1 MSAKSST
8 GMQVKLCNR
17 CGIKEHPEL
26 TDQSPPSPSA
36 MGQMREELGPLWRI
50 AWPLLIAQTAQIG
63 AGVVD
68 TLMAGN
74 YGDTDLAA
82 IAIGFNIWLPLYLII
97 LGTLFACSAIVAQD
111 FGAGRFERV
120 RSFLPQGLWVAVVL
134 SAMMTPLC
142 LHSGAIIELL
152 ELPSDTTAKT
162 AAYVSRVGLGFP
174 ALGIFMALRYHTQG
188 LGVTAPFAIASVV
201 GFVANVP
208 LNYML
213 IFGAWGAP
221 ELGAEGCGLATA
233 ASMWLSTLII
243 LFYVLS
249 ADSLRQYLPDRWL
262 QAPDRRRIGE
272 ILAVGLPVGFTFFLE
287 TGVFS
292 AITLLIATLGDA
304 AVAAHQIAIN
314 VWDVFYIP
322 MVSVGSAMATRMG
335 HAIGAGNPQGIR
347 VAFRVGAALSTL
359 IGLLAMSL
367 LLLFPDAII
376 GAYTQSSDIR
386 ELAFQLLRLAALFIL
401 IDVVQIVGSFVLR
414 AYKETRFPF
423 LVVTF
428 SYWGIALPLG
438 YLLAIHWG
446 DSLPEGTV
454 DFWISTIL
462 GIAIAAALITWR
474 VRRIFKSLT

>member
-1 MSAKSST
+1 M
-8 GMQVKLCNR
+8 
-17 CGIKEHPEL
+17 
-26 TDQSPPSPSA
+26 
-36 MGQMREELGPLWRI
+36 
-50 AWPLLIAQTAQIG
+50 
-63 AGVVD
+63 
-68 TLMAGN
+68 
-74 YGDTDLAA
+74 
-82 IAIGFNIWLPLYLII
+82 
-97 LGTLFACSAIVAQD
+97 
-111 FGAGRFERV
+111 
-120 RSFLPQGLWVAVVL
+120 
-134 SAMMTPLC
+134 
-142 LHSGAIIELL
+142 
-152 ELPSDTTAKT
+152 
-162 AAYVSRVGLGFP
+162 
-174 ALGIFMALRYHTQG
+174 
-188 LGVTAPFAIASVV
+188 
-201 GFVANVP
+201 
-208 LNYML
+208 
-213 IFGAWGAP
+213 
-221 ELGAEGCGLATA
+221 
-233 ASMWLSTLII
+233 
-243 LFYVLS
+243 
-249 ADSLRQYLPDRWL
+249 
-262 QAPDRRRIGE
+262 
-272 ILAVGLPVGFTFFLE
+272 
-287 TGVFS
+287 
-292 AITLLIATLGDA
+292 
-304 AVAAHQIAIN
+304 
-314 VWDVFYIP
+314 FYIP

>member
-1 MSAKSST
+1 M
-8 GMQVKLCNR
+8 R
-17 CGIKEHPEL
+17 EL
-26 TDQSPPSPSA
+26 LDSA
-36 MGQMREELGPLWRI
+36 MAGLSNMNNADSSRLVSQMLAELRPLWRI

-63 AGVVD
+63 TGVVD

-74 YGDTDLAA
+74 YGDVDLAA
-82 IAIGFNIWLPLYLII
+82 IAVGFNIWLPLYLII

-111 FGAGRFERV
+111 FGAGRIERV
-120 RSFLPQGLWVAVVL
+120 RSFLPQGLWVAVAL
-134 SAMMTPLC
+134 SAVMTPLC
-142 LHSGAIIELL
+142 LNSDMAITLL
-152 ELPSDTTAKT
+152 GLPEETAAKT
-162 AAYVSRVGLGFP
+162 SAYVSRVGLGFP

-188 LGVTAPFAIASVV
+188 LGITAPFAFASVV
-201 GFVANVP
+201 GFIANVP

-233 ASMWLSTLII
+233 ASMWISTFII
-243 LFYVLS
+243 LLYVLT
-249 ADSLRQYLPDRWL
+249 ARSLQPYLPTRWL
-262 QAPDRRRIGE
+262 EGPDWGRISE
-272 ILAVGLPVGFTFFLE
+272 ILVVGLPVGLTFFLE

-335 HAIGAGNPQGIR
+335 HAIGARNAQGVR
-347 VAFRVGAALSTL
+347 MALWVGAALSTL

-376 GAYTQSSDIR
+376 GAYTQSEDIR
-386 ELAFQLLRLAALFIL
+386 ELALRLLRLAALFIM

-423 LVVTF
+423 IVVTL
-428 SYWGIALPLG
+428 SYWGLALPLG

-446 DSLPEGTV
+446 NSSPEGTV
-454 DFWISTIL
+454 DFWYTTIL
-462 GIAIAAALITWR
+462 GIAVAAALITWR
-474 VRRIFKSLT
+474 VRRILRSLD

>member
-1 MSAKSST
+1 M
-8 GMQVKLCNR
+8 R
-17 CGIKEHPEL
+17 EL
-26 TDQSPPSPSA
+26 LDSA
-36 MGQMREELGPLWRI
+36 MAGLSNMNNADSSRLVSQMLAELRPLWRI

-63 AGVVD
+63 TGVVD

-74 YGDTDLAA
+74 YGDVDLAA
-82 IAIGFNIWLPLYLII
+82 IAVGFNIWLPLYLII

-111 FGAGRFERV
+111 FGAGRIERV
-120 RSFLPQGLWVAVVL
+120 RSFLPQGLWVAVAL
-134 SAMMTPLC
+134 SAVMTPLC
-142 LHSGAIIELL
+142 LNSDMAITLL
-152 ELPSDTTAKT
+152 GLPEETAAKT
-162 AAYVSRVGLGFP
+162 SAYVSRVGLGFP

-188 LGVTAPFAIASVV
+188 LGITAPFAFASVV
-201 GFVANVP
+201 GFIANVP

-233 ASMWLSTLII
+233 ASMWISTFII
-243 LFYVLS
+243 LLYVLT
-249 ADSLRQYLPDRWL
+249 ARSLQPYLPTRWL
-262 QAPDRRRIGE
+262 EGPDWGRISE
-272 ILAVGLPVGFTFFLE
+272 ILVVGLPVGLTFFLE

-335 HAIGAGNPQGIR
+335 HAIGARNAQGVR
-347 VAFRVGAALSTL
+347 MALWVGAALSTL

-376 GAYTQSSDIR
+376 GAYTQSEDIR
-386 ELAFQLLRLAALFIL
+386 ELALKLLRLAALFIM

-423 LVVTF
+423 IVVTL
-428 SYWGIALPLG
+428 SYWGLALPLG

-446 DSLPEGTV
+446 DSSPEGTV
-454 DFWISTIL
+454 DFWYTTIL
-462 GIAIAAALITWR
+462 GIAVAAALITWR
-474 VRRIFKSLT
+474 VRRILRLLD

>member
-1 MSAKSST
+1 MLA
-8 GMQVKLCNR
+8 
-17 CGIKEHPEL
+17 EL
-26 TDQSPPSPSA
+26 
-36 MGQMREELGPLWRI
+36 RPLWRI

-63 AGVVD
+63 TGVVD

-74 YGDTDLAA
+74 YGDVDLAA
-82 IAIGFNIWLPLYLII
+82 IAVGFNIWLPLYLII

-111 FGAGRFERV
+111 FGAGRIECV
-120 RSFLPQGLWVAVVL
+120 RSFLPQGLWVAVAL
-134 SAMMTPLC
+134 SAVMTPLC
-142 LHSGAIIELL
+142 LNSDIVIALL
-152 ELPSDTTAKT
+152 GLPEETAAKT
-162 AAYVSRVGLGFP
+162 SAYVSRVGLGFP

-188 LGVTAPFAIASVV
+188 LGITAPFAFASVV
-201 GFVANVP
+201 GFIANVP

-213 IFGAWGAP
+213 IFGVWGAP

-233 ASMWLSTLII
+233 ASMWISTLII
-243 LFYVLS
+243 LLYVLT
-249 ADSLRQYLPDRWL
+249 ARSLQPYLPSRWL
-262 QAPDRRRIGE
+262 EGPDWGRISE
-272 ILAVGLPVGFTFFLE
+272 ILVVGFPVGLTFFLE

-322 MVSVGSAMATRMG
+322 MISVGSAMATRMG
-335 HAIGAGNPQGIR
+335 HAIGARNGHGVR
-347 VAFRVGAALSTL
+347 MALRVGAALSTL

-376 GAYTQSSDIR
+376 GAYTQSEDIR
-386 ELAFQLLRLAALFIL
+386 DLALRLLRLAALFIM

-423 LVVTF
+423 IVVTL
-428 SYWGIALPLG
+428 SYWGLALPLG

-446 DSLPEGTV
+446 DGSPDGTV
-454 DFWISTIL
+454 DFWYTTIL
-462 GIAIAAALITWR
+462 GIAVAAALISWR
-474 VRRIFKSLT
+474 VRRILRALD

>member
-1 MSAKSST
+1 MSSQLSQNVPQT
-8 GMQVKLCNR
+8 R
-17 CGIKEHPEL
+17 
-26 TDQSPPSPSA
+26 SA
-36 MGQMREELGPLWRI
+36 VGQMLDELGPLWRI

-63 AGVVD
+63 TGVVD

-74 YGDTDLAA
+74 YGDVDLAA

-111 FGAGRFERV
+111 FGAGRIERV
-120 RSFLPQGLWVAVVL
+120 RSFLPQGLWVAVAL
-134 SAMMTPLC
+134 SAVMTPLC
-142 LHSGAIIELL
+142 LNSGLVIELL
-152 ELPSDTTAKT
+152 GLPPETAVKTT
-162 AAYVSRVGLGFP
+162 AYVSRVGLGFP

-188 LGVTAPFAIASVV
+188 LGITAPFAMASVI
-201 GFVANVP
+201 GFIANVP

-233 ASMWLSTLII
+233 ASMWISTSII
-243 LFYVLS
+243 LLYVLT
-249 ADSLRQYLPDRWL
+249 ARSLRPYLPDRWL
-262 QAPDRRRIGE
+262 QMPDQQRIGE
-272 ILAVGLPVGFTFFLE
+272 ILAVGIPVGLTFFLE

-322 MVSVGSAMATRMG
+322 MVSIGSAMATRMG
-335 HAIGAGNPQGIR
+335 HAIGAGNAHGVR
-347 VAFRVGAALSTL
+347 MALRVGAALSTL

-376 GAYTQSSDIR
+376 GAYTQSDTIR
-386 ELAFQLLRLAALFIL
+386 DLAFSLLRLAALFIM

-423 LVVTF
+423 VVVTF
-428 SYWGIALPLG
+428 SYWGLALPLG
-438 YLLAIHWG
+438 YAMAIHWG
-446 DSLPEGTV
+446 DSTPEGTV
-454 DFWISTIL
+454 DFWYATIL
-462 GIAIAAALITWR
+462 GIAVAAALITWR
-474 VRRIFKSLT
+474 VRRLLSALD

>member
-1 MSAKSST
+1 MSSHLS
-8 GMQVKLCNR
+8 QNVPQPR
-17 CGIKEHPEL
+17 
-26 TDQSPPSPSA
+26 SA
-36 MGQMREELGPLWRI
+36 VGQMLDELGPLWRI

-63 AGVVD
+63 TGVVD

-74 YGDTDLAA
+74 YGDVDLAA

-111 FGAGRFERV
+111 FGAGRIERV
-120 RSFLPQGLWVAVVL
+120 RSFLPQGLWVAVAL
-134 SAMMTPLC
+134 SAVMTPLC
-142 LHSGAIIELL
+142 LNSGIVIELL
-152 ELPSDTTAKT
+152 GLPPETAVKTT
-162 AAYVSRVGLGFP
+162 AYVSRVGLGFP

-188 LGVTAPFAIASVV
+188 LGITAPFAMASVI
-201 GFVANVP
+201 GFIANVP

-233 ASMWLSTLII
+233 ASMWISTSII
-243 LFYVLS
+243 LLYVLT
-249 ADSLRQYLPDRWL
+249 ARSLRPYLPDRWL
-262 QAPDRRRIGE
+262 QMPDQQRIGE
-272 ILAVGLPVGFTFFLE
+272 ILAVGIPVGLTFFLE

-304 AVAAHQIAIN
+304 AVAAHQIAFN

-322 MVSVGSAMATRMG
+322 MVSIGSAMATRMG
-335 HAIGAGNPQGIR
+335 HAIGAGNAHGVR
-347 VAFRVGAALSTL
+347 MALRVGAALSTL

-376 GAYTQSSDIR
+376 GAYTQSDTIR
-386 ELAFQLLRLAALFIL
+386 DLAFSLLRLAALFIM

-423 LVVTF
+423 VVVTF
-428 SYWGIALPLG
+428 SYWGLALPLG
-438 YLLAIHWG
+438 YAMAIHWG
-446 DSLPEGTV
+446 DSTPEGTV
-454 DFWISTIL
+454 DFWYATIL
-462 GIAIAAALITWR
+462 GIAVAAVLITWR
-474 VRRIFKSLT
+474 VRRLLSALD

>member
-1 MSAKSST
+1 MSSHLS
-8 GMQVKLCNR
+8 QNVPQPR
-17 CGIKEHPEL
+17 
-26 TDQSPPSPSA
+26 SA
-36 MGQMREELGPLWRI
+36 VGQMLDELGPLWRI

-63 AGVVD
+63 TGVVD

-74 YGDTDLAA
+74 YGDVDLAA

-111 FGAGRFERV
+111 FGAGRIERV
-120 RSFLPQGLWVAVVL
+120 RSFLPQGLWVAVAL
-134 SAMMTPLC
+134 SAVMTPLC
-142 LHSGAIIELL
+142 LNSGLVIELL
-152 ELPSDTTAKT
+152 GLPPETAVKTT
-162 AAYVSRVGLGFP
+162 AYVSRVGLGFP

-188 LGVTAPFAIASVV
+188 LGITAPFAMASVI
-201 GFVANVP
+201 GFIANVP

-233 ASMWLSTLII
+233 ASMWISTSII
-243 LFYVLS
+243 LLYVLT
-249 ADSLRQYLPDRWL
+249 ARSLRPYLPDRWL
-262 QAPDRRRIGE
+262 QMPDQQRIGE
-272 ILAVGLPVGFTFFLE
+272 ILAVGIPVGLTFFLE

-322 MVSVGSAMATRMG
+322 MVSIGSAMATRMG
-335 HAIGAGNPQGIR
+335 HAIGAGNAHGVR
-347 VAFRVGAALSTL
+347 MALRVGAALSTL

-376 GAYTQSSDIR
+376 GAYTQSDTIR
-386 ELAFQLLRLAALFIL
+386 DLAFSLLRLAALFIM

-423 LVVTF
+423 IVVTF
-428 SYWGIALPLG
+428 SYWGLALPLG
-438 YLLAIHWG
+438 YAMAIHWG
-446 DSLPEGTV
+446 DSTPEGTV
-454 DFWISTIL
+454 DFWYATIL
-462 GIAIAAALITWR
+462 GIAVAAALITWR
-474 VRRIFKSLT
+474 VRRLLSALD

>member
-1 MSAKSST
+1 MNNADSSRFASQ
-8 GMQVKLCNR
+8 MLA
-17 CGIKEHPEL
+17 EL
-26 TDQSPPSPSA
+26 
-36 MGQMREELGPLWRI
+36 RPLWRI

-63 AGVVD
+63 TGVVD

-74 YGDTDLAA
+74 YGDVDLAA
-82 IAIGFNIWLPLYLII
+82 IAVGFNIWLPLYLII

-111 FGAGRFERV
+111 FGAGHIERV
-120 RSFLPQGLWVAVVL
+120 RSFLPQGLWVAVAL
-134 SAMMTPLC
+134 SAVMTPLC
-142 LHSGAIIELL
+142 LNSDIAIALL
-152 ELPSDTTAKT
+152 GLPEETAAKT
-162 AAYVSRVGLGFP
+162 SAYVSRVGLGFP

-188 LGVTAPFAIASVV
+188 LGITAPFAFASVV
-201 GFVANVP
+201 GFIANVP

-233 ASMWLSTLII
+233 ASMWISTLII
-243 LFYVLS
+243 LLYVLT
-249 ADSLRQYLPDRWL
+249 ARSLKPYLPTRWL
-262 QAPDRRRIGE
+262 EGPDWGRISE
-272 ILAVGLPVGFTFFLE
+272 ILVVGIPVGLTFFLE

-335 HAIGAGNPQGIR
+335 HAIGARNAHGVR
-347 VAFRVGAALSTL
+347 MALRVGAALSTL

-376 GAYTQSSDIR
+376 GAYTQSEDIR
-386 ELAFQLLRLAALFIL
+386 DLALKLLRLAALFIM

-423 LVVTF
+423 IVVTL
-428 SYWGIALPLG
+428 SYWGLALPLG

-446 DSLPEGTV
+446 GGSPDGTV
-454 DFWISTIL
+454 DFWYTTIL
-462 GIAIAAALITWR
+462 GIAVAAALISWR
-474 VRRIFKSLT
+474 VRRLLRALD

>member
-1 MSAKSST
+1 MLA
-8 GMQVKLCNR
+8 
-17 CGIKEHPEL
+17 EL
-26 TDQSPPSPSA
+26 
-36 MGQMREELGPLWRI
+36 RPLWRI

-63 AGVVD
+63 TGVVD

-74 YGDTDLAA
+74 YSDVDLAA
-82 IAIGFNIWLPLYLII
+82 IAVGFNIWLPLYLII

-111 FGAGRFERV
+111 FGAGRIERV
-120 RSFLPQGLWVAVVL
+120 RSFLPQGLWVAVAL
-134 SAMMTPLC
+134 SAVMTPLC
-142 LHSGAIIELL
+142 LNSDIAIALL
-152 ELPSDTTAKT
+152 GLPEETAAKT
-162 AAYVSRVGLGFP
+162 SAYVSRVGLGFP

-188 LGVTAPFAIASVV
+188 LGITAPFAFASVV
-201 GFVANVP
+201 GFIANVP

-213 IFGAWGAP
+213 IFGVWGAP

-233 ASMWLSTLII
+233 ASMWISTLII
-243 LFYVLS
+243 LLYVLM
-249 ADSLRQYLPDRWL
+249 ARSLQPYLPNRWL
-262 QAPDRRRIGE
+262 EGPDWGRISE
-272 ILAVGLPVGFTFFLE
+272 ILVVGFPVGLTFFLE

-322 MVSVGSAMATRMG
+322 MISVGSAMATRMG
-335 HAIGAGNPQGIR
+335 HAIGARNAQGVR
-347 VAFRVGAALSTL
+347 MALRVGAALSTL

-376 GAYTQSSDIR
+376 GAYTQSEDIR
-386 ELAFQLLRLAALFIL
+386 DLALRLLRLAALFIM

-423 LVVTF
+423 IVVTL
-428 SYWGIALPLG
+428 SYWGLALPLG

-446 DSLPEGTV
+446 NSSPEGTV
-454 DFWISTIL
+454 DFWYTTIL
-462 GIAIAAALITWR
+462 GIAVAAALITWR
-474 VRRIFKSLT
+474 VRRILRSLD

>member
-1 MSAKSST
+1 MNNTDSPRFTSQMLA
-8 GMQVKLCNR
+8 
-17 CGIKEHPEL
+17 EL
-26 TDQSPPSPSA
+26 RP
-36 MGQMREELGPLWRI
+36 RWRI

-63 AGVVD
+63 TGVVD

-74 YGDTDLAA
+74 YGDVDLAA
-82 IAIGFNIWLPLYLII
+82 IAVGFNIWLPLYLII

-111 FGAGRFERV
+111 FGAGRIERV
-120 RSFLPQGLWVAVVL
+120 RSFLPQGLWVAVAL
-134 SAMMTPLC
+134 SAVMTPLC
-142 LHSGAIIELL
+142 LNSDMAITLL
-152 ELPSDTTAKT
+152 GLPEETAAKT
-162 AAYVSRVGLGFP
+162 SAYVSRVGLGFP

-188 LGVTAPFAIASVV
+188 LGITAPFAFASVV
-201 GFVANVP
+201 GFIANVP

-233 ASMWLSTLII
+233 ASMWISTFII
-243 LFYVLS
+243 LLYVLT
-249 ADSLRQYLPDRWL
+249 ARSLQPYLPTRWL
-262 QAPDRRRIGE
+262 EGPDWGRISE
-272 ILAVGLPVGFTFFLE
+272 ILVVGLPVGLTFFLE

-335 HAIGAGNPQGIR
+335 HAIGARNAQGVR
-347 VAFRVGAALSTL
+347 MALWVGAALSTL

-376 GAYTQSSDIR
+376 GAYTQSEDIR
-386 ELAFQLLRLAALFIL
+386 ELALKLLRLAALFIM

-423 LVVTF
+423 IVVTL
-428 SYWGIALPLG
+428 SYWGLALPLG

-446 DSLPEGTV
+446 NSSPEGTV
-454 DFWISTIL
+454 DFWYTTIL
-462 GIAIAAALITWR
+462 GIAVAAALITWR
-474 VRRIFKSLT
+474 VRRILRSLD

>member
-1 MSAKSST
+1 M
-8 GMQVKLCNR
+8 L
-17 CGIKEHPEL
+17 
-26 TDQSPPSPSA
+26 D
-36 MGQMREELGPLWRI
+36 ELGPLWRI

-63 AGVVD
+63 TGVVD

-74 YGDTDLAA
+74 YGDVDLAA

-111 FGAGRFERV
+111 FGAGRIERV
-120 RSFLPQGLWVAVVL
+120 RSFLPQGLWVAVAL
-134 SAMMTPLC
+134 SAVMTPLC
-142 LHSGAIIELL
+142 LNSDIVIELL
-152 ELPSDTTAKT
+152 GLPPETAVKTT
-162 AAYVSRVGLGFP
+162 AYVSRVGLGFP

-188 LGVTAPFAIASVV
+188 LGITAPFAMASVI
-201 GFVANVP
+201 GFIANVP

-233 ASMWLSTLII
+233 ASMWISTSII
-243 LFYVLS
+243 LLYVLT
-249 ADSLRQYLPDRWL
+249 ARSLRPYLPDRWL
-262 QAPDRRRIGE
+262 QMPDQQRIGE
-272 ILAVGLPVGFTFFLE
+272 ILAVGIPVGLTFFLE

-322 MVSVGSAMATRMG
+322 MVSIGSAMATRMG
-335 HAIGAGNPQGIR
+335 HAIGAGNAHR
-347 VAFRVGAALSTL
+347 VRMALRVGAALSTL

-376 GAYTQSSDIR
+376 GAYTQSDTIR
-386 ELAFQLLRLAALFIL
+386 DLAFSLLRLAALFIM

-423 LVVTF
+423 VVVTF
-428 SYWGIALPLG
+428 SYWGLALPLG
-438 YLLAIHWG
+438 YAMAIHWG
-446 DSLPEGTV
+446 DSTPEGTV
-454 DFWISTIL
+454 DFWYATIL
-462 GIAIAAALITWR
+462 GIAVAAALITWR
-474 VRRIFKSLT
+474 VRRLLSALD

>member
-1 MSAKSST
+1 M
-8 GMQVKLCNR
+8 L
-17 CGIKEHPEL
+17 
-26 TDQSPPSPSA
+26 D
-36 MGQMREELGPLWRI
+36 ELGPLWAI

-63 AGVVD
+63 TGVVD

-74 YGDTDLAA
+74 YGDVDLAA

-111 FGAGRFERV
+111 FGAGRTERV

-134 SAMMTPLC
+134 SGIMTPLC
-142 LHSGAIIELL
+142 LNSGIVIELL
-152 ELPSDTTAKT
+152 GLPAETATKTT
-162 AAYVSRVGLGFP
+162 AYVSRVGLGFP

-188 LGVTAPFAIASVV
+188 LGITAPFAIASVI
-201 GFVANVP
+201 GFIANVP

-213 IFGAWGAP
+213 IFGVWGAP

-233 ASMWLSTLII
+233 ASMWISTSII
-243 LFYVLS
+243 LLYVLT
-249 ADSLRQYLPDRWL
+249 ARSLRPYLPDRWL
-262 QAPDRRRIGE
+262 QMPDRQRIAE
-272 ILAVGLPVGFTFFLE
+272 ILAVGIPVGLTFFLE

-322 MVSVGSAMATRMG
+322 MISVGSAMATRMG
-335 HAIGAGNPQGIR
+335 HAIGAGNAHGVR
-347 VAFRVGAALSTL
+347 MALRVGAALSTL

-376 GAYTQSSDIR
+376 GAYTQSETIKN
-386 ELAFQLLRLAALFIL
+386 LAFSLLRLAALFIM

-423 LVVTF
+423 VVVTF
-428 SYWGIALPLG
+428 SYWGLALPLG
-438 YLLAIHWG
+438 YIMAIHWG
-446 DSLPEGTV
+446 GSTPEGTI
-454 DFWISTIL
+454 DFWYATIL
-462 GIAIAAALITWR
+462 GIGVAAALITWR
-474 VRRIFKSLT
+474 VRRLLNAME

>member
-1 MSAKSST
+1 MSSHLS
-8 GMQVKLCNR
+8 QNVPQPR
-17 CGIKEHPEL
+17 
-26 TDQSPPSPSA
+26 SA
-36 MGQMREELGPLWRI
+36 VGQMLDELGPLWRI

-63 AGVVD
+63 TGVVD

-74 YGDTDLAA
+74 YGDVDLAA

-111 FGAGRFERV
+111 FGAGRIERV
-120 RSFLPQGLWVAVVL
+120 RSFLPQGLWVAVAL
-134 SAMMTPLC
+134 SAVMTPLC
-142 LHSGAIIELL
+142 LNSGFVIELL
-152 ELPSDTTAKT
+152 GLPPETAVKTT
-162 AAYVSRVGLGFP
+162 AYVSRVGLGFP

-188 LGVTAPFAIASVV
+188 LGITAPFAMASVI
-201 GFVANVP
+201 GFIANVP

-233 ASMWLSTLII
+233 ASMWISTSII
-243 LFYVLS
+243 LLYVLT
-249 ADSLRQYLPDRWL
+249 ARSLRPYLPDRWL
-262 QAPDRRRIGE
+262 QMPDQQRIGE
-272 ILAVGLPVGFTFFLE
+272 ILAVGIPVGLTFFLE

-322 MVSVGSAMATRMG
+322 MVSIGSAMATRMG
-335 HAIGAGNPQGIR
+335 HAIGAGNAHGVR
-347 VAFRVGAALSTL
+347 MALRVGAALSTL

-376 GAYTQSSDIR
+376 GAYTQSDTIR
-386 ELAFQLLRLAALFIL
+386 DLAFSLLRLAALFIM

-423 LVVTF
+423 VVVTF
-428 SYWGIALPLG
+428 SYWGLALPLG
-438 YLLAIHWG
+438 YAMAIHWG
-446 DSLPEGTV
+446 DSTPEGTV
-454 DFWISTIL
+454 DFWYATIL
-462 GIAIAAALITWR
+462 GIAVAAALITWR
-474 VRRIFKSLT
+474 VRRLLSALD

>member
-1 MSAKSST
+1 MSSHLS
-8 GMQVKLCNR
+8 QNVPQPR
-17 CGIKEHPEL
+17 
-26 TDQSPPSPSA
+26 SA
-36 MGQMREELGPLWRI
+36 VGQMLDELGPLWRI

-63 AGVVD
+63 TGVVD

-74 YGDTDLAA
+74 YGDVDLAA

-111 FGAGRFERV
+111 FGAGRIERV
-120 RSFLPQGLWVAVVL
+120 RSFLPQGLWVAVAL
-134 SAMMTPLC
+134 SAVMTPLC
-142 LHSGAIIELL
+142 LNSGLVIELL
-152 ELPSDTTAKT
+152 GLPPETAVKTT
-162 AAYVSRVGLGFP
+162 AYVSRVGLGFP

-188 LGVTAPFAIASVV
+188 LGITAPFAMASVI
-201 GFVANVP
+201 GFIANVP

-233 ASMWLSTLII
+233 ASMWISTSII
-243 LFYVLS
+243 LLYVLT
-249 ADSLRQYLPDRWL
+249 ARSLRPYLPDRWL
-262 QAPDRRRIGE
+262 QMPDQQRIGE
-272 ILAVGLPVGFTFFLE
+272 ILAVGIPVGLTFFLE

-322 MVSVGSAMATRMG
+322 MISIGSAMATRMG
-335 HAIGAGNPQGIR
+335 HAIGAGNAQGVR
-347 VAFRVGAALSTL
+347 MALRVGAALSTL

-376 GAYTQSSDIR
+376 GAYTQSDTIR
-386 ELAFQLLRLAALFIL
+386 DLAFSLLRLAALFIM

-423 LVVTF
+423 VVVTF
-428 SYWGIALPLG
+428 SYWGLALPLG
-438 YLLAIHWG
+438 YAMAIHWG
-446 DSLPEGTV
+446 DSTPEGTV
-454 DFWISTIL
+454 DFWYATIL
-462 GIAIAAALITWR
+462 GIAVAAALITWR
-474 VRRIFKSLT
+474 VRRLLSALD

>member
-1 MSAKSST
+1 MLA
-8 GMQVKLCNR
+8 
-17 CGIKEHPEL
+17 EL
-26 TDQSPPSPSA
+26 
-36 MGQMREELGPLWRI
+36 RPLWRI

-63 AGVVD
+63 TGVVD

-74 YGDTDLAA
+74 YGDVDLAA
-82 IAIGFNIWLPLYLII
+82 IAVGFNIWLPLYLII

-111 FGAGRFERV
+111 FGAGHMERV
-120 RSFLPQGLWVAVVL
+120 RSFLPQGLWVAVAL
-134 SAMMTPLC
+134 SAVMTPLC
-142 LHSGAIIELL
+142 LNSNLAIALL
-152 ELPSDTTAKT
+152 GLPEETAAKT
-162 AAYVSRVGLGFP
+162 SAYVSRVGLGFP

-188 LGVTAPFAIASVV
+188 LGITAPFAFASVV
-201 GFVANVP
+201 GFIANVP

-233 ASMWLSTLII
+233 ASMWISTLII
-243 LFYVLS
+243 LLYVLT
-249 ADSLRQYLPDRWL
+249 ARSLQPYLPNRWFEG
-262 QAPDRRRIGE
+262 PDWGRISE
-272 ILAVGLPVGFTFFLE
+272 ILVVGFPVGLTFFLE

-335 HAIGAGNPQGIR
+335 HAIGARNAHSVR
-347 VAFRVGAALSTL
+347 MALRVGAALSTL

-376 GAYTQSSDIR
+376 GAYTQSEDIR
-386 ELAFQLLRLAALFIL
+386 DLALRLLRLAALFIM

-423 LVVTF
+423 IVVTL
-428 SYWGIALPLG
+428 SYWGLALPLG

-446 DSLPEGTV
+446 GGSPDGTV
-454 DFWISTIL
+454 DFWVATIL
-462 GIAIAAALITWR
+462 GIAVAAALITWR
-474 VRRIFKSLT
+474 VRRLLRALD

>member
-1 MSAKSST
+1 M
-8 GMQVKLCNR
+8 L
-17 CGIKEHPEL
+17 
-26 TDQSPPSPSA
+26 D
-36 MGQMREELGPLWRI
+36 ELGPLWAI

-63 AGVVD
+63 TGVVD

-74 YGDTDLAA
+74 YGDVDLAA

-111 FGAGRFERV
+111 FGAGRTERV

-134 SAMMTPLC
+134 SGIMTPLC
-142 LHSGAIIELL
+142 LNSGIVIELL
-152 ELPSDTTAKT
+152 GLPAETATKTT
-162 AAYVSRVGLGFP
+162 AYVSRVGLGFP

-188 LGVTAPFAIASVV
+188 LGITAPFAIASVI
-201 GFVANVP
+201 GFIANVP

-213 IFGAWGAP
+213 IFGVWGAP

-233 ASMWLSTLII
+233 ASMWISTSII
-243 LFYVLS
+243 LLYVLT
-249 ADSLRQYLPDRWL
+249 ARSLRPYLPDRWL
-262 QAPDRRRIGE
+262 QMPDRQRIAE
-272 ILAVGLPVGFTFFLE
+272 ILAVGIPVGLTFFLE

-322 MVSVGSAMATRMG
+322 MISVGSAMATRMG
-335 HAIGAGNPQGIR
+335 HAIGAGNAHGVR
-347 VAFRVGAALSTL
+347 MALRVGAALSTL

-376 GAYTQSSDIR
+376 GAYTQSETIKN
-386 ELAFQLLRLAALFIL
+386 LAFSLLRLAALFIM

-423 LVVTF
+423 VVVTF
-428 SYWGIALPLG
+428 SYWGLALPLG
-438 YLLAIHWG
+438 YVMAIHWG
-446 DSLPEGTV
+446 GSTPEGTI
-454 DFWISTIL
+454 DFWYATIL
-462 GIAIAAALITWR
+462 GIGVAAALITWR
-474 VRRIFKSLT
+474 VRRLLNAME

>member
-1 MSAKSST
+1 M
-8 GMQVKLCNR
+8 L
-17 CGIKEHPEL
+17 
-26 TDQSPPSPSA
+26 D
-36 MGQMREELGPLWRI
+36 ELGPLWGI

-63 AGVVD
+63 TGVVD

-74 YGDTDLAA
+74 YGDVDLAA

-111 FGAGRFERV
+111 FGAGRTERV

-134 SAMMTPLC
+134 SGIMTPLC
-142 LHSGAIIELL
+142 LNSGIVIELL
-152 ELPSDTTAKT
+152 GLPAETATKTT
-162 AAYVSRVGLGFP
+162 AYVSRVGLGFP

-188 LGVTAPFAIASVV
+188 LGITAPFAIASVI
-201 GFVANVP
+201 GFIANVP

-213 IFGAWGAP
+213 IFGVWGAP

-233 ASMWLSTLII
+233 ASMWISTSII
-243 LFYVLS
+243 LLYVLT
-249 ADSLRQYLPDRWL
+249 ARSLRPYLPDRWL
-262 QAPDRRRIGE
+262 QMPDRQRIAE
-272 ILAVGLPVGFTFFLE
+272 ILAVGIPVGLTFFLE

-322 MVSVGSAMATRMG
+322 MISVGSAMATRMG
-335 HAIGAGNPQGIR
+335 HAIGAGNAHGVR
-347 VAFRVGAALSTL
+347 MALRVGAALSTL

-376 GAYTQSSDIR
+376 GAYTQSETIKN
-386 ELAFQLLRLAALFIL
+386 LAFSLLRLAALFIM

-423 LVVTF
+423 VVVTF
-428 SYWGIALPLG
+428 SYWGLALPLG
-438 YLLAIHWG
+438 YVMAIHWG
-446 DSLPEGTV
+446 GSTPEGTI
-454 DFWISTIL
+454 DFWYATIL
-462 GIAIAAALITWR
+462 GIGVAAALITWR
-474 VRRIFKSLT
+474 VRRLLNAME

>member
-1 MSAKSST
+1 MSSQLSQNVPQT
-8 GMQVKLCNR
+8 R
-17 CGIKEHPEL
+17 
-26 TDQSPPSPSA
+26 SA
-36 MGQMREELGPLWRI
+36 VGQMLDELGPLWRI

-63 AGVVD
+63 TGVVD

-74 YGDTDLAA
+74 YGDVDLAA

-111 FGAGRFERV
+111 FGAGRIERV
-120 RSFLPQGLWVAVVL
+120 RSFLPQGLWVAVAL
-134 SAMMTPLC
+134 SAVMTPLC
-142 LHSGAIIELL
+142 LNSGLVIELL
-152 ELPSDTTAKT
+152 GLPPETAVKTT
-162 AAYVSRVGLGFP
+162 AYVSRVGLGFP

-188 LGVTAPFAIASVV
+188 LGITAPFAMASVI
-201 GFVANVP
+201 GFIANVP

-233 ASMWLSTLII
+233 ASMWISTSII
-243 LFYVLS
+243 LLYVLT
-249 ADSLRQYLPDRWL
+249 ARSLRPYLPDRWL
-262 QAPDRRRIGE
+262 QMPDQQRIGE
-272 ILAVGLPVGFTFFLE
+272 ILAVGIPVGLTFFLE

-322 MVSVGSAMATRMG
+322 MVSIGSAMATRMG
-335 HAIGAGNPQGIR
+335 HAIGAGNAHGVR
-347 VAFRVGAALSTL
+347 MALRVGAALSTL

-376 GAYTQSSDIR
+376 GAYTQSNTIR
-386 ELAFQLLRLAALFIL
+386 DLAFSLLRLAALFIM

-423 LVVTF
+423 IVVTF
-428 SYWGIALPLG
+428 SYWGLALPLG
-438 YLLAIHWG
+438 YAMAIHWG
-446 DSLPEGTV
+446 DSTPEGTV
-454 DFWISTIL
+454 DFWYATIL
-462 GIAIAAALITWR
+462 GIAVAAALITWR
-474 VRRIFKSLT
+474 VRRLLSALD

>member
-1 MSAKSST
+1 M
-8 GMQVKLCNR
+8 R
-17 CGIKEHPEL
+17 EL
-26 TDQSPPSPSA
+26 LDSA
-36 MGQMREELGPLWRI
+36 MAAFSNMNNADSSRLVSQMLAELRPLWRI

-63 AGVVD
+63 TGVVD

-74 YGDTDLAA
+74 YGDVDLAA
-82 IAIGFNIWLPLYLII
+82 IAVGFNIWLPLYLII

-111 FGAGRFERV
+111 FGAGRIERV
-120 RSFLPQGLWVAVVL
+120 RSFLPQGLWVAVAL
-134 SAMMTPLC
+134 SAVMTPLC
-142 LHSGAIIELL
+142 LNSDMAITLL
-152 ELPSDTTAKT
+152 GLPEETAAKT
-162 AAYVSRVGLGFP
+162 SAYVSRVGLGFP

-188 LGVTAPFAIASVV
+188 LGITAPFAFASVV
-201 GFVANVP
+201 GFIANVP

-233 ASMWLSTLII
+233 ASMWISTFII
-243 LFYVLS
+243 LLYVLT
-249 ADSLRQYLPDRWL
+249 ARSLQPYLPTRWL
-262 QAPDRRRIGE
+262 EGPDWGRISE
-272 ILAVGLPVGFTFFLE
+272 ILVVGLPVGLTFFLE

-335 HAIGAGNPQGIR
+335 HAIGARNAQGVR
-347 VAFRVGAALSTL
+347 MALWVGAALSTL

-376 GAYTQSSDIR
+376 GAYTQSEDIR
-386 ELAFQLLRLAALFIL
+386 ELALKLLRLAALFIM

-423 LVVTF
+423 IVVTL
-428 SYWGIALPLG
+428 SYWGLALPLG

-446 DSLPEGTV
+446 DSSPEGTV
-454 DFWISTIL
+454 DFWYTTIL
-462 GIAIAAALITWR
+462 GIAVAAALITWR
-474 VRRIFKSLT
+474 VRRILRSLD

>member
-1 MSAKSST
+1 MSSHLS
-8 GMQVKLCNR
+8 QNVPQPR
-17 CGIKEHPEL
+17 
-26 TDQSPPSPSA
+26 SA
-36 MGQMREELGPLWRI
+36 VGQMLDELGPLWRI

-63 AGVVD
+63 TGVVD

-74 YGDTDLAA
+74 YGDVDLAA

-111 FGAGRFERV
+111 FGAGRIERV
-120 RSFLPQGLWVAVVL
+120 RSFLPQGLWVAVAL
-134 SAMMTPLC
+134 SAVMTPLC
-142 LHSGAIIELL
+142 LNSGIVIELL
-152 ELPSDTTAKT
+152 GLPPETAVKTT
-162 AAYVSRVGLGFP
+162 AYVSRVGLGFP

-188 LGVTAPFAIASVV
+188 LGITAPFAMASVI
-201 GFVANVP
+201 GFIANVP

-233 ASMWLSTLII
+233 ASMWISTSII
-243 LFYVLS
+243 LLYVLT
-249 ADSLRQYLPDRWL
+249 ARSLRPYLPDRWL
-262 QAPDRRRIGE
+262 QMPDQQRIGE
-272 ILAVGLPVGFTFFLE
+272 ILAVGIPVGLTFFLE

-322 MVSVGSAMATRMG
+322 MVSIGSAMATRMG
-335 HAIGAGNPQGIR
+335 HAIGAANAHGVR
-347 VAFRVGAALSTL
+347 MALRVGAALSTL

-376 GAYTQSSDIR
+376 GAYTQSDTIR
-386 ELAFQLLRLAALFIL
+386 DLAFSLLRLAALFIM

-423 LVVTF
+423 VVVTF
-428 SYWGIALPLG
+428 SYWGLALPLG
-438 YLLAIHWG
+438 YAMAIHWG
-446 DSLPEGTV
+446 DSTPEGTV
-454 DFWISTIL
+454 DFWYATIL
-462 GIAIAAALITWR
+462 GIAVAAALITWR
-474 VRRIFKSLT
+474 VRRLLSALD